1 MRRGCQAIERVIT
14 VVVRAATIGH
24 LGNVIDRVELILKI
38 SQRVGAF
45 RVR

>member
-1 MRRGCQAIERVIT
+1 MRRGCQAIKRVIT
-14 VVVRAATIGH
+14 VVVSTSPVGH
-24 LGNVIDRVELILKI
+24 LRDVADGVELILKI